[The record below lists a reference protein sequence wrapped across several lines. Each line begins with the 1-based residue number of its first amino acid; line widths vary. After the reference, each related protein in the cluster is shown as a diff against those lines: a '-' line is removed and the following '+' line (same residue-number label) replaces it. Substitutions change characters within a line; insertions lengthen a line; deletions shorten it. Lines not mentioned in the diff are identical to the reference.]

1 MNEQTDQHAYTLHLT
16 VGTHSARHVRRIV
29 HALCEDWA
37 VPADL
42 GDDMALGVTELLAN
56 VVRHVPGARA
66 EVRLLHDPDTGHV
79 RAEVSDEGPPLPP
92 EAPHSADPFAES
104 GRGLAIVSAVAAK
117 WGVQPLAVGKTVWF
131 ECVASS
137 A

>member
-1 MNEQTDQHAYTLHLT
+1 MRQASAPS
-16 VGTHSARHVRRIV
+16 GAHSR
-29 HALCEDWA
+29 
-37 VPADL
+37 
-42 GDDMALGVTELLAN
+42 LGVTELLSN

-66 EVRLLHDPDTGHV
+66 EVRLLHDPDTGHL
-79 RAEVSDEGPPLPP
+79 RAEVSDEGPALPP

-104 GRGLAIVSAVAAK
+104 GRGLAIVSAIAAK

-131 ECVASS
+131 ECDASS